1 MNNKTLKR
9 ILPTMLITTLLLT
22 GCNKTKEACN
32 VKDPHL
38 HLYQK
43 EISSSQVLSSY
54 FNSEEEDYQGFT
66 KTDDIKLMDEY
77 DQAFYAAIGDTPLFE
92 GIYHWNYLYNL
103 MCKHQDYIRFEN
115 ISYENVEIE
124 VYDTEG
130 NRGTKHVL
138 IPTKSYKEKHY
149 ASGNTGVVRI
159 YHHLFYGYKVEERDG
174 KLQLIK
180 SPLVDDIRE
189 VLEEYP
195 YFTEN
200 CFEIVTKD
208 IEFTPS
214 TLGFLSADSFTCF
227 NHPDLENKSMSLD
240 KTLKKAH

>member
-77 DQAFYAAIGDTPLFE
+77 DQASLTIALQPPT
-92 GIYHWNYLYNL
+92 
-103 MCKHQDYIRFEN
+103 
-115 ISYENVEIE
+115 
-124 VYDTEG
+124 
-130 NRGTKHVL
+130 VL
-138 IPTKSYKEKHY
+138 HGE
-149 ASGNTGVVRI
+149 
-159 YHHLFYGYKVEERDG
+159 
-174 KLQLIK
+174 
-180 SPLVDDIRE
+180 VDDTIH
-189 VLEEYP
+189 
-195 YFTEN
+195 
-200 CFEIVTKD
+200 
-208 IEFTPS
+208 
-214 TLGFLSADSFTCF
+214 LGLLA
-227 NHPDLENKSMSLD
+227 
-240 KTLKKAH
+240 